1 MHKTIYLTILALCLV
16 AHLQAQEVLNAAGKT
31 ITGLTGP
38 GAVATVEYS
47 IGEVAVKTLSIAG
60 GDVTQG
66 VLQPAHDPPYVV
78 VEVGTKEVFDELYS
92 FKCYPN
98 PVGDELIVE
107 TSYPDFTHVQ
117 FISQDGRVVQEMPF
131 NSGQI
136 NCNQLPAGMYF
147 VRLFSETKPE
157 FKTFKL
163 FKQ

>member
-66 VLQPAHDPPYVV
+66 VLQPYVV
-78 VEVGTKEVFDELYS
+78 VDDVKEVFDELYS

-136 NCNQLPAGMYF
+136 NCGQLPAGMYF

>member
-66 VLQPAHDPPYVV
+66 VLQPYVV
-78 VEVGTKEVFDELYS
+78 VDDVKEVFDELYS
-92 FKCYPN
+92 FQCYPN

-136 NCNQLPAGMYF
+136 NCGQLPAGMYF